1 MQNNFGWMVFRAD
14 TGNSRK
20 IVIFTCN
27 CLYGR
32 RIKVVSVDNIIRNN
46 QFYYFTKF
54 MYSKFLFTIS
64 LKLFQSKQLN

>member
-1 MQNNFGWMVFRAD
+1 MQNNFGWMVFRSD
-14 TGNSRK
+14 TGNTRK
-20 IVIFTCN
+20 IVIFTHN
-27 CLYGR
+27 C
-32 RIKVVSVDNIIRNN
+32 VSVVNIRNN